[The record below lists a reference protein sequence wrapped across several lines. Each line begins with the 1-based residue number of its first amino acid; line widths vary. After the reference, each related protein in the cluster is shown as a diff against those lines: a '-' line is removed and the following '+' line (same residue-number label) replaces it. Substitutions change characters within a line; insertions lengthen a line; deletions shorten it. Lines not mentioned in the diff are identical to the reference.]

1 MKRFKY
7 KTFCFVNPSEGTV
20 TELYLGAKK
29 PYTPLDALGEDG
41 WEIVGCEYIGTKAAG
56 GGALRS
62 ESIWIA
68 KKEI

>member
-1 MKRFKY
+1 MA
-7 KTFCFVNPSEGTV
+7 NLSDGTV
-20 TELYLGAKK
+20 TELSLDAKR
-29 PYTPLDALGEDG
+29 PNTTLDALGEDG

-68 KKEI
+68 KKEV